1 MREEQAGAH
10 YGVVGQ
16 VALGGE
22 SRRCN
27 MVRER
32 GQADGAT
39 VRVGDRNRLQP
50 SITLILSQRSQ
61 VDSGKW
67 ERALQPYQRPGI

>member
-1 MREEQAGAH
+1 M
-10 YGVVGQ
+10 VGQ

-32 GQADGAT
+32 AQAEGAT
-39 VRVGDRNRLQP
+39 VRVGDRNKPQA

-61 VDSGKW
+61 VDSGKL
-67 ERALQPYQRPGI
+67 ERAFKPYQRRGI